1 MNILLCED
9 DIGIQD
15 LVAMLVE
22 DIGHNLIRCDE
33 EDTALSLLDKETI
46 DLVIMDYWL
55 GDTKADGI
63 IKKMKLKNRSVPIML
78 ISAANNLEE
87 TYKDLEVEDYL
98 KKPFDIIDFKSKIT
112 NLLNGS
118 HNSAD

>member
-1 MNILLCED
+1 MTILLCED

-15 LVAMLVE
+15 LVTMLVE

-33 EDTALSLLDKETI
+33 GDTALSLLDKRTI

-87 TYKDLEVEDYL
+87 IYKDLEVEDYL
-98 KKPFDIIDFKSKIT
+98 KKPFDIIDFKSKIR

-118 HNSAD
+118 HNCAD